1 MPARRPRHTAA
12 PRLIASHALAGVA
25 VSLPWPALLAEI
37 WRSTDDALLIGLA
50 GAARFAPCVLLS
62 AFLGGVGDRYGRFRA
77 VRVVT
82 VVRAMLLAVATGFM
96 VAELPWAAL
105 AVTTLTVAAGVP
117 AFPSLAALVPQVASR
132 PGRATNALVTWEI
145 SGFVV
150 GPALGGL
157 LLGFGSAVS
166 VAPCAPLMVAAL
178 LMLPRRVVDA
188 APASGRVRLLSRL
201 REVLAVPTVRRAVAS
216 VMMLNAVIG
225 VLGVALLSITITHW
239 GGGVAEFGWLT
250 AAQGFASLTAPAL
263 ILVVGRLAPGL
274 TVQVLVV
281 LPLAAL
287 AVVPSVA
294 IGAVPL
300 VLLGAGLTV
309 VECGATRMLQQEAP
323 TRYIATALGIAD
335 AALVSAAMLGAL
347 VAPWLLGLLG
357 STGLLLGLAV
367 VCAAVLG
374 WGLRR
379 GRSRPVVVQPVS
391 ADAVR
396 LAA

>member
-1 MPARRPRHTAA
+1 
-12 PRLIASHALAGVA
+12 
-25 VSLPWPALLAEI
+25 
-37 WRSTDDALLIGLA
+37 
-50 GAARFAPCVLLS
+50 
-62 AFLGGVGDRYGRFRA
+62 
-77 VRVVT
+77 
-82 VVRAMLLAVATGFM
+82 
-96 VAELPWAAL
+96 
-105 AVTTLTVAAGVP
+105 
-117 AFPSLAALVPQVASR
+117 
-132 PGRATNALVTWEI
+132 
-145 SGFVV
+145 
-150 GPALGGL
+150 
-157 LLGFGSAVS
+157 
-166 VAPCAPLMVAAL
+166 
-178 LMLPRRVVDA
+178 
-188 APASGRVRLLSRL
+188 
-201 REVLAVPTVRRAVAS
+201 
-216 VMMLNAVIG
+216 MMLNAVIG